1 MGVATYTPPS
11 DRIIHHTAVDFGERW
26 SLGTAVNLMQYD
38 KTLPIIAVSLYS
50 GGQPYTIPSSADLNV
65 RVGKPDGTKVYNPVL
80 GCNPQRTICYI
91 EATRQI
97 CAAYGQAL
105 AVLELIIDSNIAGSS
120 YILFDIARN
129 PAQENAIVSSNEYKI
144 LNDIVAEA
152 RDALQK
158 PPKIQNGVWVVWDSD
173 KKAYV
178 DTGYSASG
186 TPGPAG
192 TGIDNIVLN
201 SDYTLTI
208 TYGNTKY
215 TTKSIR
221 GATGAKGET
230 GSTGAPGV
238 GIEQAVFNDDYTLTI
253 LFSDGSSFT
262 TPSLRG
268 ATGSDGKGFK
278 ILGYYQSVS
287 SLSNGIKNPSAGDAY
302 GVGTGEPYNIYVW
315 DAVNSKWVNNGALQG
330 AAGKDG
336 TTFTPSVSTDGVLS
350 WTNDGGKPNPASVNI
365 KGKTGAPGMD
375 GFNGTTFTPSV
386 SADGVLSWTN
396 DGGKQNPASVNIKGP
411 AGEAGPGSELFYVG
425 CGIHAEDTYDESV
438 THTKTYDEILAAY
451 KAGKACYAR
460 VKLFGAYNT
469 NLLLLPLAEVDEA
482 QGYVEFALT
491 KMTQG
496 DTPEELMV
504 SYVQIDSNG
513 NAEGYW
519 GPRYTGSST
528 SNFLPTVAASDNG
541 KFLQVA
547 NGAWAAVKVPDAEG
561 GSY

>member
-1 MGVATYTPPS
+1 MGVSTYTPPS
-11 DRIIHHTAVDFGERW
+11 DRIIHNTAVDFGERW

-50 GGQPYTIPSSADLNV
+50 GGQPYTIPSNADLNV

-80 GCNPQRTICYI
+80 GCNAQRTICYV

-105 AVLELIIDSNIAGSS
+105 AVLELLVNTNIAGSS

-129 PAQENAIVSSNEYKI
+129 PAQENAIVSSDEYQI

-152 RDALQK
+152 REALQK
-158 PPKIQNGVWVVWDSD
+158 APKIQNGMWVVWDAD

-192 TGIDNIVLN
+192 TGIDDIVLN

-208 TYGNTKY
+208 RYGDKVY
-215 TTKSIR
+215 TTESIR
-221 GATGAKGET
+221 GATGAQGER
-230 GSTGAPGV
+230 GATGAPGI
-238 GIEQAVFNDDYTLTI
+238 GIEQTIFNDDYTLTI
-253 LFSDGSSFT
+253 LFNDGSFFT

-268 ATGSDGKGFK
+268 ATGADGKGFK
-278 ILGYYQSVS
+278 ILGYYQSASALLNSVQ
-287 SLSNGIKNPSAGDAY
+287 NPSAGDAY
-302 GVGTGEPYNIYVW
+302 GIGSGEPYDIYIW
-315 DAVNSKWVNNGALQG
+315 DAVNAKWVNNGALQG
-330 AAGKDG
+330 ATGKD
-336 TTFTPSVSTDGVLS
+336 
-350 WTNDGGKPNPASVNI
+350 
-365 KGKTGAPGMD
+365 
-375 GFNGTTFTPSV
+375 GTTFTPSV
-386 SADGVLSWTN
+386 SADGVLSWSN
-396 DGGKQNPASVNIKGP
+396 DDGKQNPPSVSIKGP

-425 CGIHAEDTYDESV
+425 CGIHSENTYDQSV
-438 THTKTYDEILAAY
+438 THTKTYDEIFAAY

-460 VKLFGAYNT
+460 VKLFGSYHT

-482 QGYVEFALT
+482 FGYVDFALT
-491 KMTQG
+491 KMVQG
-496 DTPEELMV
+496 DAPEELMIC
-504 SYVQIDSNG
+504 YIHIDSDG

-519 GPRYTGSST
+519 GTRYTLSGSEK
-528 SNFLPTVAASDNG
+528 FLPSVTAADNG
-541 KFLQVA
+541 KFMCVA
-547 NGAWAAVKVPDAEG
+547 NGAWSAVTVPDAEG

>member
-50 GGQPYTIPSSADLNV
+50 GGKPYTIPSNADLNV

-80 GCNPQRTICYI
+80 GCNSQRTICYV

-105 AVLELIIDSNIAGSS
+105 AVLELLVNTNIAGSS

-129 PAQENAIVSSNEYKI
+129 PAQENAIVSSDEYQI

-152 RDALQK
+152 REALQK
-158 PPKIQNGVWVVWDSD
+158 APKIQNGMWVVWDAD

-178 DTGYSASG
+178 NTGYSASG

-192 TGIDNIVLN
+192 TGIDDIVLN

-208 TYGNTKY
+208 RYGDTSY
-215 TTKSIR
+215 TTAPIR
-221 GATGAKGET
+221 GATGAQGER
-230 GSTGAPGV
+230 GATGAPGV

-253 LFSDGSSFT
+253 LFNDGSSFT
-262 TPSLRG
+262 TPPLRG
-268 ATGSDGKGFK
+268 ATGADGKGFK
-278 ILGYYQSVS
+278 ILGYYQSAS
-287 SLSNGIKNPSAGDAY
+287 ALSNSVQHPAAGDAY
-302 GVGTGEPYNIYVW
+302 GVGSGEPYDIYIW
-315 DAVNSKWVNNGALQG
+315 DAVNKKWVNNGALQG
-330 AAGKDG
+330 ATGKDG
-336 TTFTPSVSTDGVLS
+336 TTFTP
-350 WTNDGGKPNPASVNI
+350 A
-365 KGKTGAPGMD
+365 
-375 GFNGTTFTPSV
+375 V
-386 SADGVLSWTN
+386 SADGVLSWSN
-396 DGGKQNPASVNIKGP
+396 DDGKPNPPSVSIKGP
-411 AGEAGPGSELFYVG
+411 AGEVGPGSELFYVG
-425 CGIHAEDTYDESV
+425 CGIHAEDTYDRSV

-460 VKLFGAYNT
+460 VQLFGEYNT
-469 NLLLLPLAEVDEA
+469 SVMFLPLAEVDEPF
-482 QGYVEFALT
+482 GFVGFALT

-496 DTPEELMV
+496 DTSEELMNY
-504 SYVQIDSNG
+504 YVRIDWEG

-519 GPRYTGSST
+519 GIRYTGSSI

-547 NGAWAAVKVPDAEG
+547 NGAWAAVTVPDAEG